1 MSKAD
6 TADMIVGILET
17 VNTIALVGASN
28 KPERASYRVMAYL
41 QGKGYKV
48 IPINP
53 GQAGGEILGETVYA
67 SLADAPAPIDMVDI
81 FRPSEAA
88 GEVVREAIRL
98 SDEKGITV
106 AWMQLDIT
114 NDKAKKEAEDAG
126 LVVVQNRCPKIE
138 LEKLDA

>member
-1 MSKAD
+1 MSKSD
-6 TADMIVGILET
+6 TADMILGILET

-28 KPERASYRVMAYL
+28 KPARPSYKVMEFL
-41 QGKGYKV
+41 QGEGYKV

-53 GQAGGEILGETVYA
+53 GQAGNEILGETVYGT
-67 SLADAPAPIDMVDI
+67 LEEAPGPIDMVDI
-81 FRPSEAA
+81 FRPSDAA
-88 GEVVREAIRL
+88 GEVVRDAIRL
-98 SDEKGITV
+98 SDDKGITV

-114 NDKAKKEAEDAG
+114 NDKAKREAEEAG